1 MPKKSFKKKKNNLKK
16 KIKKED
22 KKTSTL
28 NIGKEHDIAMDF
40 AVKTYKKFDKIIKSI
55 ALFGSSTKETSVI
68 GSDIDIIIII
78 DDVSI
83 HWNQELIAWYREE
96 LEKIIKANP
105 YKRSLHINT
114 IKLSTWW
121 RDLIRGDPT
130 LLNIVRYGEELIDL
144 AGFFTPIKHLLINGE
159 IKSTPEAIYSCLNRA
174 PIHLNRSKA
183 SEIGAIEGLF
193 WAMVDSA
200 HAALIAA
207 KVSPP
212 SPEHIPAKLKV
223 TFVDSK
229 VLDIK
234 YIKWYREII
243 ALHKEIS
250 HGKITDIKGVDID
263 LWQKRTEEFLD
274 IMVKIVNSLIK

>member
-193 WAMVDSA
+193 WAMVDAA